1 MALRSGNIGNTVP
14 FGKLVHIGL
23 SVQNIS
29 VLLLFYILSSGC
41 FQV

>member
-1 MALRSGNIGNTVP
+1 MTLHSGNIGNTVP
-14 FGKLVHIGL
+14 FGKLVLIEL

-29 VLLLFYILSSGC
+29 VLPLFYIVSSGC